1 MHSNIYFYHIFRKS
15 NENRTH
21 GLIFALANCQRQTGI
36 FMIAQKLFVQS
47 KIKSDLCGEMQNL
60 SVDLDAGFKTVLI
73 VSVEC
78 LCIVWVE
85 YIPKSLLAQSFT
97 HIGKWIMQLAK
108 RITPAAISNFSI
120 FLIIYTSLV
129 YNLCIQLYHFL
140 CKLIGQNDKTAFLMD
155 KNMKNIS
162 VLTMLLLNLA
172 V

>member
-108 RITPAAISNFSI
+108 RITPIIMLI
-120 FLIIYTSLV
+120 FLIIFIYPPLK
-129 YNLCIQLYHFL
+129 HGFL
-140 CKLIGQNDKTAFLMD
+140 CVLSINLVLQKYRWLVSIDNIYSFIYLIPLDRF
-155 KNMKNIS
+155 I
-162 VLTMLLLNLA
+162 
-172 V
+172 